1 MGRVTLQTIADEVG
15 VSRMTV
21 SNAFSRPDQLSA
33 ELRER
38 ILEVAGRLG
47 YGGPDPLARGLRAG
61 RIGAI
66 GVLVT
71 ETLGFSL
78 KDPYTTDVLAGIAEA
93 AGAADTGLLLVPLP
107 PGHEPGPLVQGAAV
121 DGFIVFNL
129 PDGHPAMDATIARG
143 LPLVTIDGP
152 HLSQVPFVS
161 IDERQASR
169 ELTEHVLAAGHRRL
183 LLLTFRVVDDGRV
196 GEVDAHRLEH
206 ATYTVTRERLHGIL
220 EATEAAGDDIEVE
233 IREVAEQRLDIAQR
247 DVLEALERHAP
258 PTAIMA
264 LSDRLALGILDALHG
279 QGLAVPGDV
288 SLTGFDDL
296 DPAAAAGL
304 TTVHQP
310 GITKGR
316 IAAQLLT
323 GQVADPTAPLPHE
336 LIVRTSVGPPPN
348 TSG

>member
-1 MGRVTLQTIADEVG
+1 

-107 PGHEPGPLVQGAAV
+107 PGHAPGPLVQGAAV

-129 PDGHPAMDATIARG
+129 PDGHPAMDAANARG

-152 HLSQVPFVS
+152 HLSKVPFVS
-161 IDERQASR
+161 IDERRASR

-183 LLLTFRVVDDGRV
+183 VLLTFRVVDDGRV
-196 GEVDAHRLEH
+196 GEVDAYRLDH
-206 ATYTVTRERLHGIL
+206 ATYNVTRERLHGIL
-220 EATEAAGDDIEVE
+220 EATTAAGDDIEVE

-247 DVLEALERHAP
+247 DVLEALERHTP

-264 LSDRLALGILDALHG
+264 LSDRLALGILDTLHEN
-279 QGLAVPGDV
+279 GLAVPDDV

-304 TTVHQP
+304 TTVRQP

-323 GQVADPTAPLPHE
+323 GQVPAPTAPLPHE
-336 LIVRTSVGPPPN
+336 LIVRSSVGPPP
-348 TSG
+348 TISD